1 MAQFKIDAGTILDI
15 SRIETVTDRG
25 DSNVVISAFNGSYV
39 VSYAD
44 TIAGFNA
51 KSTLLQ
57 ITASTYVPVAAVAS
71 IAALPGGAAQVTLMS
86 GRVLTST
93 IAFTSI
99 STALSP
105 QTP

>member
-1 MAQFKIDAGTILDI
+1 VALFKTDNSTILDA

-25 DSNVVISAFNGSYV
+25 DSNIVISAFSGSYV
-39 VSYAD
+39 VSAAD

-57 ITASTYVPVAAVAS
+57 ITASTYVPVAAIAS
-71 IAALPGGAAQVTLMS
+71 VVALPSGVAQVTTMS